1 MSQSANQTGEHIQ
14 QDANQTSEV
23 IQGNASDG
31 DSNGTEGT
39 KNIGNN
45 LIEVAKRLGET
56 ISKKLHDLAK

>member
-1 MSQSANQTGEHIQ
+1 MSQS
-14 QDANQTSEV
+14 ANQTSEV

-31 DSNGTEGT
+31 DSNGTEVA

-45 LIEVAKRLGET
+45 LTEVAKKLGET

>member
-31 DSNGTEGT
+31 DSNGTEGA

-45 LIEVAKRLGET
+45 LIEVQKDLV
-56 ISKKLHDLAK
+56 KLLAKNYMI